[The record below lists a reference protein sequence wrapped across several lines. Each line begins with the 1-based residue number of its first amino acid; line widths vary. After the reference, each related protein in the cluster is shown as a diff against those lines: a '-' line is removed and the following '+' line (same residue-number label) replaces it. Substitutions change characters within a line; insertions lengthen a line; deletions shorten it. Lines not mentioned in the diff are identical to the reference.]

1 VGEGPADSKGV
12 RRLALIVLVSVAYA
26 GDAVHLENGRILRG
40 TVLAE
45 DDEEVVIDLGGGKLR
60 IPRRRVR
67 LVERGTA
74 PDAPPRTL
82 TKRDEWFLVLHRDKV
97 VGWQHLVE
105 TLHGSRRQVQE
116 ETVFFRPGGG
126 DDVSMRRVETDDEN
140 GPLEFLLFESYAGD
154 AEVTSGQVRD
164 GKASVRVSRGGR
176 TEDVV
181 IDLPEECALA
191 LPAWSRFLEESRP
204 GETRRLTVLDARAL
218 KTVTLLLRRD
228 EDDAPPGDARP
239 CRAVTLASDV
249 RTERAF
255 YRPGEGSLTVELNGP
270 TLVAK
275 RTTRERVDLA
285 RKANAAPAPLSIA
298 EAQRFPFFLRPEP
311 LDAHHARAGLSF
323 RVPDPGWTPEPLDAD
338 TGRVLCFEKV
348 ALFASMDVFTYP
360 GAIDADEALA
370 RGLARIKLDVEEV
383 KGHGEAETLAVG
395 ALPAR
400 AQLLSV
406 RHRGEDLRALVV
418 AVAARDRYVLL
429 VGAAPAR
436 WWRWAE
442 KDFRA
447 LAASLE
453 VAP

>member
-1 VGEGPADSKGV
+1 M
-12 RRLALIVLVSVAYA
+12 RHLALLLLAPLAFA
-26 GDAVHLENGRILRG
+26 GDAVHLENGRVLRG
-40 TVLAE
+40 TVLE
-45 DDEEVVIDLGGGKLR
+45 ENDEEVVIDLGAGKLR
-60 IPRRRVR
+60 VPRGRVR
-67 LVERGTA
+67 LVERGVA
-74 PDAPPRTL
+74 PEAPSRTL
-82 TKRDEWFLVLHRDKV
+82 TKRDEWFLVLHRQKV

-126 DDVSMRRVETDDEN
+126 DDVSLRRVETDDEN
-140 GPLEFLLFESYAGD
+140 GPLEFLLFEAYAGD
-154 AEVTSGQVRD
+154 AEVTSGSVSD
-164 GKASVRVSRGGR
+164 GKAHVRVTRGGR
-176 TEDVV
+176 IENTV

-191 LPAWSRFLEESRP
+191 LPAWSRFLEEARP
-204 GETRRLTVLDARAL
+204 GESRRLTVLDVRAL

-228 EDDAPPGDARP
+228 EDDAAPGDSRP
-239 CRAVTLASDV
+239 CRAVTLASDL
-249 RTERAF
+249 RSERAL
-255 YRPGEGSLTVELNGP
+255 YRPGEGSLAVELNGP

-285 RKANAAPAPLSIA
+285 RKASAAPAPLSID
-298 EAQRFPFFLRPEP
+298 EAQRYPFFVRPKP

-323 RVPDPGWTPEPLDAD
+323 RVPDPAWIPQPLDAE

-360 GAIDADEALA
+360 GAFDADECLA
-370 RGLARIKLDVEEV
+370 RGLARVRLDAKEV
-383 KGHGEAETLAVG
+383 KGLGGPEALTVG
-395 ALPAR
+395 GFPAR
-400 AQLLSV
+400 AQILSA
-406 RHRGEDLRALVV
+406 RHRGEDLRVLLV
-418 AVAARDRYVLL
+418 AVAAKDRYVVL